1 MIKNSLN
8 NKPEIIIFT
17 DEFGFQIFKKIISY
31 FNLSKNKI
39 LFVFNRKRFC
49 KMKFKFLNFKKYNY
63 FLHSDNNNEFIKKIC
78 KPRIGIIC
86 SFNLYLKSK
95 ITRIFSLGLINIHI
109 GDLPNY
115 SGSNTLQWAIVNGEK
130 KVGLTVHYVNKKID
144 SGPII
149 AKEFLEIKNLDT
161 SNTLKQKIQLLIFSI
176 IRRKLYSFRYNKF
189 YSLKQDL
196 KKKIVW
202 RKRTKSDSQIIW
214 SKHSDFEI
222 SCLTRAMTYPLPKPY
237 YFDISGKKIVVESTM
252 TPAQV
257 KQFRKKIFNL

>member
-1 MIKNSLN
+1 M
-8 NKPEIIIFT
+8 
-17 DEFGFQIFKKIISY
+17 
-31 FNLSKNKI
+31 
-39 LFVFNRKRFC
+39 
-49 KMKFKFLNFKKYNY
+49 
-63 FLHSDNNNEFIKKIC
+63 
-78 KPRIGIIC
+78 
-86 SFNLYLKSK
+86 
-95 ITRIFSLGLINIHI
+95 
-109 GDLPNY
+109 
-115 SGSNTLQWAIVNGEK
+115 QWAIVNGEK

-161 SNTLKQKIQLLIFSI
+161 SDTLKQKIQLLIFSI
-176 IRRKLYSFRYNKF
+176 IRTKLYSFRYNKF

-196 KKKIVW
+196 KKRIVW

-257 KQFRKKIFNL
+257 KQFEKDFLIYEYFDHRWCRFIGYESIKFPFKKKLIFLLLIILPREIEKLSNLSQIILL